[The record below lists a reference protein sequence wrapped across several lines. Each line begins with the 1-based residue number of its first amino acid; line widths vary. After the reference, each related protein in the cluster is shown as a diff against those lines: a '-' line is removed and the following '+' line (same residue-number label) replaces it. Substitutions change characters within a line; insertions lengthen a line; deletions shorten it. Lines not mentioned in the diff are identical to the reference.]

1 MSKEEIKQSSSKTA
15 TESDSQ
21 DIRSQLQTDLTIEFT
36 KNLYMG
42 SELPNLV
49 RESLATLLNI
59 DSLTSE
65 DIIATLNLED
75 PSEPEVPSE

>member
-1 MSKEEIKQSSSKTA
+1 MSEEEIKQSTSKTA
-15 TESDSQ
+15 TESAPQ
-21 DIRSQLQTDLTIEFT
+21 DIRSQLQTDLTTEFA
-36 KNLYMG
+36 KNLNMS